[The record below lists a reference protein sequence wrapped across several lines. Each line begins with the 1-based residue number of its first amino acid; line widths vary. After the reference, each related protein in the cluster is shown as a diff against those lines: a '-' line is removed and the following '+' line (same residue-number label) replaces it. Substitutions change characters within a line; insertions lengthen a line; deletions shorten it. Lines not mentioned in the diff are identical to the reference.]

1 MSPRV
6 LSQRELNRALLARQL
21 LLERS
26 TLPPTRALERVAGL
40 QAQERMPPFIGLWSR
55 LERFRAD
62 ELTEA
67 LQRRRA
73 VKGTLMRGTLHVV
86 SARDYLLFMPALLPT
101 IQRMWS
107 SYLRD
112 RELVGDVD
120 ELTRRALA
128 YAVEPRT
135 NTEMRRHLDGD
146 DEWWRVRRH
155 AAFVHVPG
163 NDRWAFPRLPRL
175 VAATAWLRRPLAS
188 TEAGRSH
195 LIRRYLAAFGPAT
208 LADVS
213 AWSGVA
219 VAQLR
224 PVLEQLPLRRF
235 ADKHGRDLFDVSKG
249 PVPDADTP
257 APVRLLPA
265 FDNLILSHRD
275 RTRVIVDEH
284 RRIVIRGGLV
294 DPVFLVDG
302 FVAGR
307 WQLVDGRVELEPFER
322 LSIATERALRR
333 EGDQLAAFA
342 A

>member
-1 MSPRV
+1 M
-6 LSQRELNRALLARQL
+6 LSQRKLNRALLARHL

-26 TLPPTRALERVAGL
+26 TLSPTQALERVAGL
-40 QAQERMPPFIGLWSR
+40 QAQERMPPFVGLWSR
-55 LERFRAD
+55 LERFRAED
-62 ELTEA
+62 FNDA
-67 LQRRRA
+67 LARRRA
-73 VKGTLMRGTLHVV
+73 VKGTLMRGTLHIVT
-86 SARDYLLFMPALLPT
+86 ARDYVLFMPALLPT

-112 RELVGDVD
+112 REPVGDVD
-120 ELTRRALA
+120 ELTRRARA
-128 YAVEPRT
+128 YAAEPRT
-135 NTEMRRHLDGD
+135 NTEMRRHLGGD
-146 DEWWRVRRH
+146 DAWWRVRRH

-163 NDRWAFPRLPRL
+163 DDRWAFPRLPRL
-175 VAATAWLRRPLAS
+175 VASDTWLRRTFA
-188 TEAGRSH
+188 TAEAGRSH

-219 VAQLR
+219 VAELR
-224 PVLEQLPLRRF
+224 PAFDQLPLRRLT
-235 ADKHGRDLFDVSKG
+235 DERGRELFDVRNG
-249 PVPDADTP
+249 PLPDAATP
-257 APVRLLPA
+257 APPRLLPA

-275 RTRVIVDEH
+275 RTRVISDEH

-307 WQLVDGRVELEPFER
+307 WQLDGGRVELQPFER
-322 LSIATERALRR
+322 LNRTTERALRR
-333 EGDQLAAFA
+333 EADLLEAFA

>member
-1 MSPRV
+1 VSARV
-6 LSQRELNRALLARQL
+6 LSQGELNRALLARQL

-26 TLPPTRALERVAGL
+26 PLSPTHALEQVAGL
-40 QAQERMPPFIGLWSR
+40 QAQERMPPFVGLWTR
-55 LERFRAD
+55 LHDFRAE
-62 ELTEA
+62 ELKAA

-86 SARDYLLFMPALLPT
+86 SARDYRRFLPALLPT
-101 IQRMWS
+101 IQGMWS

-112 RELVGDVD
+112 RQPVGDVD

-128 YAVEPRT
+128 YAAEPRT
-135 NTEMRRHLDGD
+135 TKELRAYLGGEDQ
-146 DEWWRVRRH
+146 WWRVRRH
-155 AAFVHVPG
+155 GAFVHAP
-163 NDRWAFPRLPRL
+163 NDERWGFPRNPRL
-175 VAATAWLRRPLAS
+175 VAAEAWMRRPLAS
-188 TEAGRSH
+188 ADAGRSH
-195 LIRRYLAAFGPAT
+195 LIRRYLAAFGPAS

-213 AWSGVA
+213 AWSGIP

-224 PVLEQLPLRRF
+224 PALQALPLRRF
-235 ADKHGRDLFDVSKG
+235 ADVHGRDLFDVRNG
-249 PVPDADTP
+249 PLPDPARPTP
-257 APVRLLPA
+257 PRLLPA

-275 RTRVIVDEH
+275 RTRVIADDH

-307 WQLVDGRVELEPFER
+307 WQLADGRIELEPFER
-322 LSIATERALRR
+322 LTAATERALRR
-333 EGDQLAAFA
+333 EADRLVAFA